1 VAAGQGT
8 SRRRLVPATFDAV
21 VEAAARGEPTAL
33 SELFRSYQPM
43 LLRYLRNR
51 AFDVADDVAGE
62 VWLAV
67 ARNVGRFVGD
77 EPGFRRWLFTIARC
91 RLIEGHRKQS
101 RRRTA
106 PAPPEDLDGHERVD
120 SRADRD
126 DPAALVLAQ
135 LSAQQAVDAIVAGLG
150 PDQAEAIL
158 LRVVAGLDVAEVATV
173 MGRSASSVR
182 VLCHRGL
189 RRLHDRFPEGQL
201 TR

>member
-1 VAAGQGT
+1 
-8 SRRRLVPATFDAV
+8 V
-21 VEAAARGEPTAL
+21 VEAAARGEPAAL
-33 SELFRSYQPM
+33 SELFCNYQPM

-51 AFDVADDVAGE
+51 AFGVADDVAGE

-91 RLIEGHRKQS
+91 RLIEAHRKQG

-106 PAPPEDLDGHERVD
+106 PAPPEDFDAWGQAHPP
-120 SRADRD
+120 ADRD
-126 DPAALVLAQ
+126 DPALLVVDQ
-135 LSAQQAVDAIVAGLG
+135 LSAQQAVDAIVADLT

-158 LRVVAGLDVAEVATV
+158 LRVVAGLDVAEVAAI
-173 MGRSASSVR
+173 MGHSTSSVR

-189 RRLHDRFPEGQL
+189 RRLRDRLPEGQL
-201 TR
+201 VS

>member
-1 VAAGQGT
+1 MAAEQGT
-8 SRRRLVPATFDAV
+8 SRRGSGPARFDAV
-21 VEAAARGEPTAL
+21 VEAAARGEPAAL
-33 SELFRSYQPM
+33 SELFRNYQPM

-77 EPGFRRWLFTIARC
+77 EAGFRRWLFTIARC
-91 RLIEGHRKQS
+91 RLIEVHRQQG

-106 PAPPEDLDGHERVD
+106 PVPPEVFGARGQAHP
-120 SRADRD
+120 SAGSD
-126 DPAALVLAQ
+126 DPALVVVDQ
-135 LSAQQAVDAIVAGLG
+135 LSAQRAVDAIVAGLT

-158 LRVVAGLDVAEVATV
+158 LRVVAGLEVAEVAAV
-173 MGRSASSVR
+173 MGHTASSVR

-189 RRLHDRFPEGQL
+189 RRLRDRYPERQL
-201 TR
+201 VG